1 MSIKK
6 LVFLG
11 ASPAHLQALLG
22 LKAAQRA
29 DTDVVLVSP
38 FDHVFHTPML
48 AGWVAGHYSA
58 AQCSVSLESFLA
70 GSHVKLVYASS
81 CNLDAAQQKIHLST
95 GSTLHYDALSI
106 DSRATLNREAINA
119 ITPGATQHAV
129 LTKPSEAFGKLWPQ
143 IVQHVGL
150 QALRLSVIGS
160 GTAGV
165 ELALALQHRFPACH
179 VTLIVGPVA
188 SMANKSVA
196 VQKSVLTQLKTHRI
210 TVLHDS
216 CSSIE
221 AKCIHLAS
229 GATLVCDVCF
239 LAVGG
244 QAPGWLAESGLDL
257 TPQGYPQVNKF
268 GQSTSHAN
276 IFAHADQGNTAAGTA
291 LEANVRLALDAL
303 PPKVRPKDS
312 ASLNLISC
320 GSRTAIASWGTM
332 CFQGSLAW
340 QLKDVIDRR
349 WIRPYLI

>member
-1 MSIKK
+1 LSIKK

-11 ASPAHLQALLG
+11 ASPVHLQALAG
-22 LKAAQRA
+22 FKAAQRA
-29 DTDVVLVSP
+29 DTDVYLVSP
-38 FDHVFHTPML
+38 FDHVVHTPML
-48 AGWVAGHYSA
+48 AGWVAGHYSTE
-58 AQCSVSLESFLA
+58 QCSVSLETFLA

-81 CNLDAAQQKIHLST
+81 YSLDVAQQKIHLPT
-95 GSTLHYDALSI
+95 GSSLHYDALSI
-106 DSRATLNREAINA
+106 DTRATLNREAINA

-143 IVQHVGL
+143 IVQHVDS

-165 ELALALQHRFPACH
+165 ELALALQHRFAACH
-179 VTLIVGPVA
+179 VTLVVGPVA
-188 SMANKSVA
+188 PMANKSVA
-196 VQKSVLTQLKTHRI
+196 VQKSVLTELKTHRI

-257 TPQGYPQVNKF
+257 TEQGYPQVNEF
-268 GQSTSHAN
+268 GQSTSHAQ
-276 IFAHADQGNTAAGTA
+276 IFAHTDQGNTSAGTA
-291 LEANVRLALDAL
+291 LEANLRLALDAL
-303 PPKVRPKDS
+303 PPKVRPKDPGG
-312 ASLNLISC
+312 LHLISC
-320 GSRTAIASWGTM
+320 GPRKAIASWGTM
-332 CFQGSLAW
+332 CFRGTLVW
-340 QLKDVIDRR
+340 RLKDVIDRR
-349 WIRPYLI
+349 WIRPYQL